1 MEIKAYSTILVKLIV
16 IVLVYQTYSA
26 VQNSASAQQF
36 DDAIAYTVE
45 EKNFTDTAFGY
56 RYLMYLPTEYSKKS
70 EPFPVI
76 FYLHGAGTYGT
87 DLDQLKPQ
95 VPVRFMIKDGKLPFV
110 VVAPMSRYRYF
121 WKSGEVNTLI
131 KEVLLKNNLD
141 RYRVYLTGMS
151 RGGHG
156 TFITAGNFPRR
167 FAAIAPVAGAGG
179 KVKASELKTMGVW
192 AFHGALDDVIP
203 IQHTSVLMQE
213 LNRISKNDVKY
224 TVYQNEG
231 HGIWEKAYSNTALY
245 DWFLTQKNPDP
256 IR

>member
-1 MEIKAYSTILVKLIV
+1 MEHKACHTIWIKIIV
-16 IVLVYQTYSA
+16 TFLVYQSYGA
-26 VQNSASAQQF
+26 VQNSAFAQQF

-56 RYLMYLPTEYSKKS
+56 RYLMYLPTEYTAKNK
-70 EPFPVI
+70 PWPVL

-87 DLDQLKPQ
+87 DLNRLKPQ
-95 VPVRFMIKDGKLPFV
+95 VPVRFMVKDGKLPFV
-110 VVAPMSRYRYF
+110 VVAPMSRDREF
-121 WKSGEVNTLI
+121 WNSGNVNTFI

-141 RYRVYLTGMS
+141 RSRVYLTGMS

-156 TFITAGNFPRR
+156 TFITAGDFPRR
-167 FAAIAPVAGAGG
+167 FAAIAPIAGAGG
-179 KVKASELKTMGVW
+179 KVKADELKSMGVW

-203 IQHTSVLMQE
+203 IQYTSVLMQE
-213 LNRISKNDVKY
+213 LNRVSKNDVKY

-231 HGIWEKAYSNTALY
+231 HGIWEKAYSTTALY